1 MKNTLFAASAILI
14 GMAVASNA
22 FAAWGCG
29 AQNSSGA
36 WGDSFNESSKSTA
49 QKHALSGCEQS
60 RQPGEAPCRI
70 VGCSPNINS
79 GDQADAKWELR

>member
-1 MKNTLFAASAILI
+1 MKNILFMLGIILI
-14 GMAVASNA
+14 GTAMGSNA
-22 FAAWGCG
+22 YSAWGCG
-29 AQNSSGA
+29 AQNGSVA
-36 WGDSFNESSKSTA
+36 WGDSFNESSKSAA
-49 QKHALSGCEQS
+49 QKTALSGCQQS